1 MSTDIKLDEFAGNAK
16 LSEGTLRGLVTRSGV
31 AEELADLARPLG
43 YTDGPA
49 LGVWVQVNHVTGAI
63 EGSRLHFLGSDNP
76 VVFQHE
82 TGARKIWKGA
92 KDRKMR
98 ISFEIRVS
106 NELRMI

>member
-63 EGSRLHFLGSDNP
+63 EGSRLQFLGSDNP
-76 VVFQHE
+76 VVFHWGKE
-82 TGARKIWKGA
+82 DLERSKGQE
-92 KDRKMR
+92 D
-98 ISFEIRVS
+98 ED
-106 NELRMI
+106 LL